1 MREVGKY
8 VVIHCR
14 GTASTAN
21 ECLWIMKSKL
31 PNDQMVYWHHFNET
45 EEMAR
50 EVQDAIP
57 NGVFSA
63 APAILNEQLY
73 DQLEKFISS
82 TSPERFLTAPM
93 VGERRATNHPLA
105 AETVL
110 KRLSAIKGVPL
121 LIMRKICENSFCRL
135 FGHAK

>member
-1 MREVGKY
+1 MDHE
-8 VVIHCR
+8 
-14 GTASTAN
+14 
-21 ECLWIMKSKL
+21 SKL

-50 EVQDAIP
+50 EVQAALP
-57 NGVFSA
+57 NGVFSV

-93 VGERRATNHPLA
+93 RGGSVALQIIRWQQKP
-105 AETVL
+105 
-110 KRLSAIKGVPL
+110 
-121 LIMRKICENSFCRL
+121 F
-135 FGHAK
+135 